1 MTITNHQVG
10 AVISTYL
17 KNKRETVTNVAR
29 RSTGSQEV
37 PDEVSVSDEG
47 KRILFE
53 RMGKRIAEKAQTD
66 ISST

>member
-1 MTITNHQVG
+1 MTISNHQVG

-17 KNKRETVTNVAR
+17 KNKRETITNVAH
-29 RSTGSQEV
+29 RSKGPEV
-37 PDEVSVSDEG
+37 ADEVSVSDEG

-53 RMGKRIAEKAQTD
+53 RMGRRIAEKAQAD

>member
-17 KNKRETVTNVAR
+17 KNKRETVTNVPQPLGDHEAN
-29 RSTGSQEV
+29 
-37 PDEVSVSDEG
+37 DEVSVSDAG
-47 KRILFE
+47 KRILIE

-66 ISST
+66 ISSI

>member
-17 KNKRETVTNVAR
+17 KNKRETVTNVAH
-29 RSTGSQEV
+29 RSSGSHEV

-53 RMGKRIAEKAQTD
+53 RMGRRIAEKAQTD